1 MRRTFLIVAAVLFV
15 AAPAAAEDRNDAS
28 TKVRERSIEA
38 LKFERAEKVEAPRL
52 ENRSI
57 QGKVNKLRNAVRSLV
72 ASHNELVTSHNG
84 LVAAHNDL
92 VAKHNT
98 VATTIAT
105 CLSTKARLTQY
116 GDPFGTYGYLFD
128 NDQFTGG
135 EFNTSAVDFTEV
147 GDAADIQAV
156 TTPC

>member
-1 MRRTFLIVAAVLFV
+1 MRRTFLVVAAVLFV

-28 TKVRERSIEA
+28 TNVRERS
-38 LKFERAEKVEAPRL
+38 RL

-72 ASHNELVTSHNG
+72 ASHNELAASHNG

-98 VATTIAT
+98 VVNTIAT
-105 CLSTKARLTQY
+105 CLSTMARLTQY

-147 GDAADIQAV
+147 GDTADVQAV